1 VVQALVKD
9 ALARPLLDAASDLQA
24 VQIWM
29 RACACSLTKARLYKR
44 ESYRLLLW
52 RQYVSRE
59 NRGATLVQMRMD
71 DCRAFIAFLQNI
83 PLGCGPFY
91 C

>member
-1 VVQALVKD
+1 MKD

-24 VQIWM
+24 VQSWI
-29 RACACSLTKARLYKR
+29 RAGACSLAKARLYKR

-59 NRGATLVQMRMD
+59 NRGATLAQMRMD
-71 DCRAFIAFLQNI
+71 DCRAFMAFLQNI
-83 PLGCGPFY
+83 PPGWGPFY